1 MLGGVGSRRMRRE
14 KASVRRQTEL
24 MCSALVSRVGWGFGV
39 AAGGVGA
46 SGRGAVSGTH
56 LESLAV
62 EVEVEGA
69 RLGAKRRAEAVRVAA
84 GEGLSELDEARH
96 AGDDVEELGERERD
110 GDGVEEREREGA
122 RGKGGVAW
130 HGEAWQQGRG
140 ARA

>member
-1 MLGGVGSRRMRRE
+1 M
-14 KASVRRQTEL
+14 
-24 MCSALVSRVGWGFGV
+24 WGL
-39 AAGGVGA
+39 
-46 SGRGAVSGTH
+46 RGAVSGTH
-56 LESLAV
+56 LEPLAV

-69 RLGAKRRAEAVRVAA
+69 RLGAERRAEAVRVAA